1 MSRNDFICQLLADL
15 TGVTVKRS
23 NLEMSTLGAAY
34 FAGLSCGKLTIEA
47 ILKLQIVDNKVTQN
61 GDSTCEVFA

>member
-15 TGVTVKRS
+15 TGVAVKRS

-34 FAGLSCGKLTIEA
+34 FAGLCCGKFPQ
-47 ILKLQIVDNKVTQN
+47 LKSVVNKVTVKTFN
-61 GDSTCEVFA
+61 GEST